1 MHNIPSITSLHKE
14 KYIKET
20 YKIDIYNIVLNK
32 CVEKIIYTNSNTDKT
47 YIIFEIPKILIG
59 YPNYDMKSC
68 ILFVINKLSQN
79 GYIIDFIEPFY
90 LYIDWGSPSQSSYIN
105 TNNVKSNLFKTN
117 NVDKLR
123 AQTKALL
130 SQYPNTSNIE
140 FVYEDTLISSKK
152 NKKNNAKQKK
162 KKK

>member
-1 MHNIPSITSLHKE
+1 MNIPSIHSLHKE
-14 KYIKET
+14 KYIKESN
-20 YKIDIYNIVLNK
+20 KIDIYNIVLNK
-32 CVEKIIYTNSNTDKT
+32 CVEKIVYTNSNTDKT

-79 GYIIDFIEPFY
+79 GYLIDFIEPFY
-90 LYIDWGSPSQSSYIN
+90 LYIDWGSPTSSFHTSSKFN
-105 TNNVKSNLFKTN
+105 QKLNSFSTNNVE
-117 NVDKLR
+117 KLR
-123 AQTKALL
+123 TQTKALL

-140 FVYEDTLISSKK
+140 FVYEDALISSKK
-152 NKKNNAKQKK
+152 NKKNNTKK

>member
-105 TNNVKSNLFKTN
+105 TSNVKSNSFKTN

-123 AQTKALL
+123 SQTKALL
-130 SQYPNTSNIE
+130 SQYPNTPNIE
-140 FVYEDTLISSKK
+140 FVYEDTLASKK
-152 NKKNNAKQKK
+152 NKKNNTKQKK
-162 KKK
+162 KK